1 MGRLRLGGTID
12 RASRGGGR
20 EHGKIE
26 RDVLCGQ
33 VMRTAELNAGKR
45 RNVAN
50 APALCR
56 ANASVI
62 PVLSTIV
69 CQERTDQ

>member
-20 EHGKIE
+20 EGGNVE
-26 RDVLCGQ
+26 GDVLCGQ
-33 VMRTAELNAGKR
+33 VMRTAELNAGDR

-50 APALCR
+50 APALRR
-56 ANASVI
+56 AIASMI
-62 PVLSTIV
+62 PVLSTLV
-69 CQERTDQ
+69 GQE